1 MLQFRKYINDLYNHI
16 TSTIKDINKSY
27 EIIFVDDGSSDNGWK
42 IIQSLCKIDN
52 NVVGVQLSRNFGQ
65 HSAIYAGLKNSTGEW
80 VVVMDSDMQDH
91 PAIIK
96 DLYSKAQEGF
106 DTVFAKRTKQN
117 ASFFKRLGS
126 SLFYKTFNYLT
137 EMNIPEHI
145 GNYGIY
151 HKNVINSVV
160 NMKEYRRNFVIMV
173 NWVGFKTTYIDTFRN
188 ERILSESTYNIFNLF
203 RLALSTII
211 YFSNK
216 PLKLITEIG
225 FLISLSLQLLV
236 FIL

>member
-1 MLQFRKYINDLYNHI
+1 
-16 TSTIKDINKSY
+16 
-27 EIIFVDDGSSDNGWK
+27 
-42 IIQSLCKIDN
+42 
-52 NVVGVQLSRNFGQ
+52 
-65 HSAIYAGLKNSTGEW
+65 
-80 VVVMDSDMQDH
+80 
-91 PAIIK
+91 
-96 DLYSKAQEGF
+96 
-106 DTVFAKRTKQN
+106 
-117 ASFFKRLGS
+117 
-126 SLFYKTFNYLT
+126 
-137 EMNIPEHI
+137 MNIPEHI

-225 FLISLSLQLLV
+225 FLISLSSTIIGIYFIIQRFSMVLLFRV
-236 FIL
+236 GQVL